1 MLKTKKRNM
10 MRKPRIP
17 NTMRKMEVEMKTKIM
32 TKRMKRQMNHR
43 LIH

>member
-32 TKRMKRQMNHR
+32 TKRMKRQMNNR